1 MAHSFPPL
9 FRNYRPVPRTFA
21 DYVVSEYGIA
31 HIRFKTRRRRAEAL
45 INIAHPDLRD
55 GLVKEAEKM
64 NIWRKKS
71 K

>member
-45 INIAHPDLRD
+45 INIAHPDRRGEVRD
-55 GLVKEAEKM
+55 SL
-64 NIWRKKS
+64 KK
-71 K
+71 KFYPGK